1 MILNKAHIHS
11 SATST
16 KCLIRRCVL
25 LLFFSYYVYALY
37 FLLLLVD
44 VSLTEL
50 TFLLL
55 QNVRTRQ
62 FYRKVHLVLT
72 VISELQPTKPVRRAD
87 FQTFESC
94 IACPFLQRQNQVVN
108 FIDFGQNHFDILL
121 PFFSEEVSPTPILID
136 CNGFGQVSC
145 FLVLFLLVDNVMI

>member
-1 MILNKAHIHS
+1 M
-11 SATST
+11 
-16 KCLIRRCVL
+16 CCC
-25 LLFFSYYVYALY
+25 FFSYYVYALY
-37 FLLLLVD
+37 FLLLVD

-87 FQTFESC
+87 FQMLRAVSLALFYRGEIKLSISSILAKTTLTFYYLFLARKC
-94 IACPFLQRQNQVVN
+94 HLHPFWLIATVLGKF
-108 FIDFGQNHFDILL
+108 H
-121 PFFSEEVSPTPILID
+121 
-136 CNGFGQVSC
+136 

>member
-25 LLFFSYYVYALY
+25 LLFFPITLMLFI
-37 FLLLLVD
+37 FLLLLD

-72 VISELQPTKPVRRAD
+72 VVFELQPTKPVRRAD
-87 FQTFESC
+87 FQMLRAVSLALFYRGEIKLSISSILSKTTLTFYC
-94 IACPFLQRQNQVVN
+94 LFLRGSVTYT
-108 FIDFGQNHFDILL
+108 HFD
-121 PFFSEEVSPTPILID
+121 
-136 CNGFGQVSC
+136 
-145 FLVLFLLVDNVMI
+145 